1 MLSSD
6 KNVETIAQLI
16 EMLKQYLGHQ
26 TEYVKLEVIE
36 KVIKLVVAIVIG
48 IVLLLV
54 FVGVMLFLA
63 LALASWLSQY
73 MGYTGALLTVAG
85 CHALLLALCYIF
97 RKSWIERPLVRY
109 LANIL
114 MNE

>member
-6 KNVETIAQLI
+6 RNVETIAQLI
-16 EMLKQYLGHQ
+16 ETLKQYLVHQ

-36 KVIKLVVAIVIG
+36 KVIRLVVAIVIG
-48 IVLLLV
+48 IVLLVVLL
-54 FVGVMLFLA
+54 GVLAFLA
-63 LALASWLSQY
+63 LGLASWLRNFMSPTAAY
-73 MGYTGALLTVAG
+73 FTVAG
-85 CHALLLALCYIF
+85 CNALLLTLCYIF
-97 RKSWIERPLVRY
+97 RKPWIERPLVRY